1 MEGENPM
8 PDAKNSAIALFREQ
22 LRNAH
27 QLLEGTMA
35 AVTQQ
40 EAHWAPPGIATPL
53 GATYAHIAI
62 SEDGTVN
69 GLLKGAAP
77 LFGSNWAGKAGVSE
91 LPPMANPNSPGFP
104 DWSSWSRRVK
114 VDLAKMR
121 EYAQAVFSATDQYL
135 ASLTDEDLTRPV
147 SLAALGLGE
156 STLGYILTSGLLG
169 HAFSHTGEISC
180 LKGLQGKRGHPV

>member
-1 MEGENPM
+1 M
-8 PDAKNSAIALFREQ
+8 PAKKDAAASLLREQ
-22 LRNAH
+22 LQDAH

-35 AVTQQ
+35 DVTQR
-40 EAHWAPPGIATPL
+40 EAQWSPPGLANPL
-53 GATYAHIAI
+53 GATYAHIVI

-69 GLLKGAAP
+69 GLLKGVAP
-77 LFGSNWAGKAGVSE
+77 LFAGNWAGKVGVSE

-121 EYAQAVFSATDQYL
+121 EYAKEVYSAAEAYL
-135 ASLTDEDLTRPV
+135 ASLTDGDLSRPI

-156 STLGYILTSGLLG
+156 STVGYVLTNGLLG

-180 LKGLQGKRGHPV
+180 LKGLQGKRGYPV